1 MAPLGADLADTDHLD
16 MYAACS
22 GSVDMLVWLAELA
35 CTFTQHASEG
45 AARAGHVHVVEW
57 LRTHGHPWDGSAL
70 CDIAATTGNVQMLQ
84 YLKEHAAFSSD
95 TLAAAAGAG
104 QVHVCEFLLSERCPS
119 DHRGCASA
127 AAFGH
132 CSTLRWLREHGC
144 PMPAQIH
151 VAAAESGSVEVMA
164 YLRAEGLLADARK
177 LTYMLNCTGAHNQL
191 AAAQWLRAQGAEW
204 PARLRYM
211 GAMPWSLM
219 ALAWARAEGC
229 RSPTTA

>member
-1 MAPLGADLADTDHLD
+1 

-22 GSVDMLVWLAELA
+22 GSVDMLVWLADLA

-57 LRTHGHPWDGSAL
+57 LRTHEHPWDGSAL

-119 DHRGCASA
+119 NHRACASA

-132 CSTLRWLREHGC
+132 CSTLRWLREHGYPWISG
-144 PMPAQIH
+144 PMYRLAALSGRVDVLAYVLESEPLSCAYPGAAQ
-151 VAAAESGSVEVMA
+151 
-164 YLRAEGLLADARK
+164 LTQLLNAV
-177 LTYMLNCTGAHNQL
+177 GAFHHL
-191 AAAQWLRAQGAEW
+191 AAAKWLRQHGAEW
-204 PARLRYM
+204 PAVLHYNQM
-211 GAMPWSLM
+211 HP
-219 ALAWARAEGC
+219 
-229 RSPTTA
+229 